1 MKLLLA
7 VVLVMH
13 TACSAFGPRKQ
24 TLHIDSSPHGASVSI
39 NAAEMGR
46 TPVSIE
52 VRRNQDLLIEVSKL
66 GYESEFLK
74 PRPRM
79 PSTLGILDMIGGV
92 AFLFP
97 FLGLLSDAANVN
109 AGSNLKTARS
119 LAQPGACAP
128 ESSDR
133 MKRR

>member
-97 FLGLLSDAANVN
+97 FLGLLSDAAWQYDPAVLGVELE
-109 AGSNLKTARS
+109 ATPKQRVGHIR
-119 LAQPGACAP
+119 
-128 ESSDR
+128 
-133 MKRR
+133 